1 MTPITQQY
9 QSTME
14 MQTTVRDP
22 QSSVN
27 DEFGRLIHAA
37 VINHRFCEMLLA
49 NPLRSIEK
57 GYCGESF
64 HFPREYKNR
73 LQLIEAGSL
82 EEFSKQALQIFT
94 TINVANPVSVSY

>member
-9 QSTME
+9 PSIME
-14 MQTTVRDP
+14 MQTKVRDP
-22 QSSVN
+22 QSNVN

-37 VINHRFCEMLLA
+37 VISHRFCEMLLA

-64 HFPREYKNR
+64 YFPREYKER
-73 LQLIEAGSL
+73 IQSIDAKSL
-82 EEFSKQALQIFT
+82 EEFSKQVMQISN
-94 TINVANPVSVSY
+94 TINVAKPVTVSY